1 MQTHHSA
8 TQSAP
13 EEHSRGAERTALDAA
28 ISLAALFKTCLGPDG
43 RNKLIA
49 TGEETIVTND
59 IHRIF
64 DVVDIPDP
72 VGRFVIQHVVAQK
85 EDVGDGS
92 LTTLLLAGALC
103 RNADRLLDDGYRRAT
118 IEDGYDKARAEAL
131 AELQRSERAIGERST
146 DRASAVRG
154 VARGAL
160 NSFRAELVD
169 IVVDAATQIHTERR
183 KRNRGLDLSDIRIR
197 LDDKVDDAPVELIQ
211 GLVLDRDVVH
221 ESMARRVEQPRIAI
235 IGGGKK
241 AGSGIEERSL
251 FRAGG
256 SDGEGRTEVTFS
268 ASDADDITA
277 LREAEAAQVRAQVA
291 RLEDTRVDAVFCTMG
306 ISDVAKR
313 LLHDADITAFRTLTE
328 TDAALLA
335 RATGGTVVLDI
346 ADLTEEAI
354 GTAGRLVVDSTDNP
368 TVTIAGCPKGTV
380 ATLRV
385 SGALGE
391 YRTERE
397 RDFRA
402 AIAVVLDVLS
412 EETVVPAGGGI
423 EIRLATAVREHART
437 VGDRRAVAM
446 DAYADALEE
455 IPRTLATNGGV
466 AAIDIVTEL
475 RRCEDSGF
483 DTASGDVREAFPAG
497 PLVSPRVVS
506 TSLET
511 ATHIATRL
519 VRIDDVL
526 TGGED
531 EEWIS
536 ADEIDPRP
544 VPSRDFDY

>member
-13 EEHSRGAERTALDAA
+13 EEHSRGAERTTLDAA

-49 TGEETIVTND
+49 TREETIVTND

-64 DVVDIPDP
+64 DAVDIPDP

-160 NSFRAELVD
+160 NSFQAELVD

-197 LDDKVDDAPVELIQ
+197 LDDKVDDAPVELI
-211 GLVLDRDVVH
+211 H

-354 GTAGRLVVDSTDNP
+354 GTA

-531 EEWIS
+531 DEWIS